1 MELTE
6 ALVTE
11 DITPFERER
20 LAPSLVDAVMTPD
33 FLTWNRISWPMN
45 PPAQE
50 SLAQESSVADAGAR

>member
-20 LAPSLVDAVMTPD
+20 LAPLLVDAVMTPD
-33 FLTWNRISWPMN
+33 FLTWNR
-45 PPAQE
+45 
-50 SLAQESSVADAGAR
+50 LAGR